1 MSFLISG
8 CSGGG
13 GGDANSSSKLS
24 ETGSASFTI
33 AWHNAPVIETSE
45 NSLLKTQAKAMD
57 RDLIENIV
65 QASENGLVTAQAEPV
80 NCDLIENII
89 CEVYDGSN
97 TYLTSEVFPCS
108 AGQGTIDNIPAGEDR
123 AFVILGQDVDGNI
136 LYHGELSG
144 ITITAGETNDLGII
158 DVYSFVPTLFTPADG
173 ENVTVNSFSLIWDS
187 VENAHAYNILVSEDD
202 NFGTTIIDETIPNT
216 EYTPSDLSALTT
228 YYWKVFA
235 RDIHANQGADSEV
248 RSFTTNVTIN
258 EIPTAT
264 ISAPTSGDTFTVGD
278 TITFSGTGYDT
289 EDGTLTGDSLVWMSS
304 IDGQIGTGTS
314 FSTPSLSGGNHTITL
329 TATDFDGATGTDSV
343 SITVNLS
350 GNTSPSATISAPTS
364 GDTFTVGDTITFSGT
379 GDDTEDGTLTGD
391 SLVWISSI
399 DGQIDTGTSF
409 STAGLSAGNHTITLT
424 ATDFDGATGTDSV
437 SITVNLPG
445 NTCPVANAGPGQ
457 TVFFG
462 DTVTLDGSGSTDVD
476 EDLLTYSW
484 SLTTV
489 PEGSEATLSDPTAV
503 NPSFEVDVSGIY
515 VAQLIVNDGT
525 CDSDP
530 HTVTISAEASPNV
543 GPAIFNPA
551 WELIQLNDPDCNL
564 YGPPVGSLFLVTFDY
579 TDPDGNGPTNISQA
593 KMEIAWV
600 FPGSDDYDDGVFNDY
615 IWHSLLSSDGNSD
628 SGTAITRQCYRFGSN
643 GYVDVTMT
651 IEDLIGAKSNPLGVR
666 ITKPD
671 GSN

>member
-1 MSFLISG
+1 MRKFFIFNRQRFPAFLFCLLYISMSFLISG

-343 SITVNLS
+343 SITVNL
-350 GNTSPSATISAPTS
+350 
-364 GDTFTVGDTITFSGT
+364 
-379 GDDTEDGTLTGD
+379 
-391 SLVWISSI
+391 
-399 DGQIDTGTSF
+399 
-409 STAGLSAGNHTITLT
+409 
-424 ATDFDGATGTDSV
+424 
-437 SITVNLPG
+437 PG